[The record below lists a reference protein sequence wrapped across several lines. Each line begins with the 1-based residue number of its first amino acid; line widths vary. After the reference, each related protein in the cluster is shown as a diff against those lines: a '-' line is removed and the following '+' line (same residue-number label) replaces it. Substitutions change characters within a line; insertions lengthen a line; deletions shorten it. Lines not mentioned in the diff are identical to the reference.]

1 MSMLA
6 TVRTG
11 KARQPPRVVVYGQ
24 EGIGKSSLAAS
35 ATRTIFL
42 PTEDGLGEI
51 DCHQFPLSTSYDE
64 FVERLGSL
72 CTEQHEYETVSV
84 DSLDWLEKL
93 IWGKVCKD
101 ANKSHIED
109 IGYAKGYQFAL
120 RYWREVLDGL
130 DHCRSKGM
138 AVILIAHAKVEKFN
152 DPESAA
158 YDRYTL
164 RLHKDADAL
173 VREWSD
179 AVLFATCKMR
189 VQTEDLGFNKT
200 RTTAKAVGADGGERI
215 LRCTGSPACIAKNR
229 YGIQGDI
236 PLSWEEF
243 VKHIA

>member
-1 MSMLA
+1 MSLLG
-6 TVRTG
+6 TVKTG

-35 ATRTIFL
+35 AAKPIFL

-51 DCHQFPLSTSYDE
+51 DCHQFPLSTSYDD
-64 FVERLGSL
+64 FIERLGSL
-72 CTEQHEYETVSV
+72 CAEQHEYETVSV

-101 ANKSHIED
+101 ASKTNIED

-179 AVLFATCKMR
+179 AVLFATRKMR

-200 RTTAKAVGADGGERI
+200 RTTAKAIGNDGGERI

-229 YGIQGDI
+229 YGIQGEI
-236 PLSWEEF
+236 PLSWDEF
-243 VKHIA
+243 VKNLN